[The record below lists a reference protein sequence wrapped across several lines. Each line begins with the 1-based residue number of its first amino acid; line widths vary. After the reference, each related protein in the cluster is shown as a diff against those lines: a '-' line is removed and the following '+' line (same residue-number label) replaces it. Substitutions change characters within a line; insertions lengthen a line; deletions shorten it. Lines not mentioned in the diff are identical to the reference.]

1 MRRFREL
8 QAMTQEELAERSGIS
23 ATYVGFIERG
33 DSVPTLTIILQLAE
47 ALRVKAVDLL
57 REF

>member
-1 MRRFREL
+1 MRRLRAL

-23 ATYVGFIERG
+23 ATYVGVIERG

-47 ALRVKAVDLL
+47 ALGVKAVDLL

>member
-1 MRRFREL
+1 
-8 QAMTQEELAERSGIS
+8 MTQEELAERSGIS

-47 ALRVKAVDLL
+47 ALEVKAVDLL
-57 REF
+57 RDF